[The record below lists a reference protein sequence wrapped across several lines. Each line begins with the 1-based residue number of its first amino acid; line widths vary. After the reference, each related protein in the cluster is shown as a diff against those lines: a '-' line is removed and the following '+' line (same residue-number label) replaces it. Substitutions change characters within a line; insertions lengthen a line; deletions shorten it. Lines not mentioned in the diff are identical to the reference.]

1 MLYSEINGIEIT
13 FLAPPK
19 NAKEISERLAAET
32 AKTLSNAWNFTKD
45 AVKKTDEST
54 NGSLTA
60 AADATK
66 SGASAV
72 GDKLSGAFSGLW
84 GSKK

>member
-32 AKTLSNAWNFTKD
+32 AKTLSNAWSFTKD
-45 AVKKTDEST
+45 AVKKTDDST

-60 AADATK
+60 ASDAVK
-66 SGASAV
+66 SSASAA
-72 GDKLSGAFSGLW
+72 GDKISGAFSSLW